1 MSADAAA
8 SDLLIWLAG
17 LVSGIVKA
25 PTAVSI
31 NEIGRACETIVLAIS
46 VDEQDVGRLLGVH
59 DSTIALIQRLAARA
73 AALRG
78 LRVSLVIPQRL
89 GRR

>member
-17 LVSGIVKA
+17 LVSGIVKT

-31 NEIGRACETIVLAIS
+31 DEIGRACETIALAIS

-59 DSTIALIQRLAARA
+59 DSTIALVQRLTARA

-78 LRVSLVIPQRL
+78 LRVSLVVPQRR